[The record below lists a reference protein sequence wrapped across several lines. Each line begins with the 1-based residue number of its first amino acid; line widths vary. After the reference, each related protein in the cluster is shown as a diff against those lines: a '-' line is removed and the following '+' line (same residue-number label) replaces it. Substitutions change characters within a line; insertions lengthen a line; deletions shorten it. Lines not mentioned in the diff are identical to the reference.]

1 MPGLTITRR
10 EGERVL
16 IELDGRKVWI
26 TADRKCRLNIE
37 APSDVEIVRG
47 ELVERER

>member
-16 IELDGRKVWI
+16 IELDGREVWI
-26 TADRKCRLNIE
+26 TPDRKCRLTIE
-37 APSDVEIVRG
+37 APRDVEIHREEV
-47 ELVERER
+47 VERER